1 MKTITLEEPGRLRL
15 GETRPPTQPGKGE
28 ALVQVQR
35 IGVCGTDLHAFRG
48 RQPFFGYPRVLG
60 HELGVEVVAV
70 GEGVTGVDVGD
81 RCAVEPYLNCGQCSA
96 CRRGKTNCCENL
108 EVLGVHVDGGMREQI
123 VVPAG
128 KLHASEALPLEALAL
143 VEMLAI
149 GAHAVRRA
157 DVQAGETA
165 LVIGAGPIGLS
176 VAAFAQ
182 AAGARVAV
190 MEMRPDRLAFCQDQ
204 LGVAWTVEAEGTTPD
219 VLRERLGGDLPT
231 LVFDATGNARSMH
244 GAFDVVG
251 AGGKL
256 VFVGLFQG
264 DVTFHDPDFHRREL
278 TVMSSRN
285 ATGEDFAHVIGT
297 LEDGTLDLSPWIT
310 HRATLDETPEIFPEW
325 LEPDRGV
332 VKAMI
337 ALDGGGEVQIEK

>member
-48 RQPFFGYPRVLG
+48 RQPFFSYPRVLG

-70 GEGVTGVDVGD
+70 GDGMTNVQVGD
-81 RCAVEPYLNCGQCSA
+81 RCAVEPYLNCGRCSA
-96 CRRGKTNCCENL
+96 CRRGKTNCCEKL

-123 VVPAG
+123 VVPAR
-128 KLHASEALPLEALAL
+128 KLHKSGALPLEALAL

-157 DVQAGETA
+157 DVQKGETV

-176 VAAFAQ
+176 AAAFAK

-190 MEMRPDRLAFCQDQ
+190 MEMRADRLAFCRDH
-204 LGVAWTVEAEGTTPD
+204 LGTAWEIEAKGATPD
-219 VLRERLGGDLPT
+219 VLREKLGGDLPT
-231 LVFDATGNARSMH
+231 VVFDATGNTHSMH
-244 GAFDVVG
+244 GAFDFVG
-251 AGGKL
+251 PGGKL

-285 ATGEDFAHVIGT
+285 ATGEDFAYVIHA
-297 LEDGTLDLSPWIT
+297 LETGALDLEPWIT
-310 HRATLDETPEIFPEW
+310 HRASFEQTPETFPEW
-325 LEPDRGV
+325 LDPERGV
-332 VKAMI
+332 VKAMVVLESES
-337 ALDGGGEVQIEK
+337 AN